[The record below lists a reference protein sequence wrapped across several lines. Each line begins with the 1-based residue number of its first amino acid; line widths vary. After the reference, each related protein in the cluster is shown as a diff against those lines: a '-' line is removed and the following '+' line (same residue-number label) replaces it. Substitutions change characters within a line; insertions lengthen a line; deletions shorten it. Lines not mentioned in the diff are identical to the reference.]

1 MSLLYYIRKSDKKDE
16 LTKFSISTKLG
27 FQAKHCMVKFYTPSK
42 PIVIFFLDGFGISP
56 NTQDNPI
63 SLASTP
69 NLDSF
74 WENFASSEI
83 ESFVQ
88 KDNLLAS
95 YEALITGMYIP
106 SIEQR
111 VHSSIT
117 NKTFRSNP
125 VAIST
130 IDKAK
135 EFGSNIHIISILD
148 NELDLDVIS
157 ELLNKSLKVGI
168 SGYKVFLHI
177 LIEDY
182 SKFERFDLLNRL
194 DLLTD
199 KIGCGHIA
207 SVSGVSV
214 LEEKRLD
221 RFLDVLSGK
230 NKNNY
235 NRWESGYTQEFRLN
249 RQLNTFTV
257 NGKEDRFESVH
268 EFDSVFV
275 VNKQASLFERFI
287 ELFNLNED
295 FSNVELTS
303 LTHTSI
309 DEVQNIMFPTEI
321 LQANLQDIISSKN
334 LSQQKIVRED
344 FLSTF
349 LQQNIKSPNKT
360 IKDEKTI
367 VMRLEYKDFFENY
380 FNDLFM
386 LTTQSIHQ
394 GTDLIYIHIPY
405 LLDAIESSDIDLAI
419 NCLNI
424 FDVGIGGLWK
434 EIEAVGGSIII
445 TSVMNGVEDM
455 SENSNS
461 VLDKYNTLPFMLLDP
476 KLRKTKLRKGD
487 IIDITPT
494 LLHLLGIPKPSNML
508 GQSLLLS
515 SK

>member
-1 MSLLYYIRKSDKKDE
+1 
-16 LTKFSISTKLG
+16 
-27 FQAKHCMVKFYTPSK
+27 
-42 PIVIFFLDGFGISP
+42 
-56 NTQDNPI
+56 
-63 SLASTP
+63 
-69 NLDSF
+69 
-74 WENFASSEI
+74 
-83 ESFVQ
+83 
-88 KDNLLAS
+88 
-95 YEALITGMYIP
+95 
-106 SIEQR
+106 
-111 VHSSIT
+111 
-117 NKTFRSNP
+117 
-125 VAIST
+125 
-130 IDKAK
+130 
-135 EFGSNIHIISILD
+135 
-148 NELDLDVIS
+148 LDVIS